1 MNKVL
6 FSMSLA
12 KKAGKLVCG
21 FDRVKTAVIR
31 GEAWAVVLAS
41 DLSEK
46 TIKRVNYFCEDI
58 ADVYMT
64 GLTQYEF
71 SQVAGRLTGIVT
83 ITDENLARLCTNAI
97 KETEGEL

>member
-1 MNKVL
+1 MNKIL

-12 KKAGKLVCG
+12 KKAGKLVSG

-31 GEAWAVVLAS
+31 GEAWAVILAS

-64 GLTQYEF
+64 SLTQYEF